1 MRRGPWWRIVRTGR
15 KIADIW
21 HFRGEDTMRSFR
33 RSACIAVTL
42 ISLTG
47 MAGAAD
53 IRVLS
58 VGAVQNAVRALAA
71 DFGTES
77 GHRVV
82 LTFGAPVIV
91 TQKIKDGEVFD
102 AVIVSEPA
110 MDRLDQDGVVNPE
123 SRVPLAKT
131 GMGVAVRAG
140 APLPDLSTPEAFK
153 QALLA
158 AKSVVHG
165 DPTLPNQSGEKA
177 ERILVQAGILDALK
191 PRLRIVPAQ
200 AASQE
205 IVAKG
210 EVEMGLYNVSEIPE
224 GKGLNLAAPVPAPL
238 QVATMYEAA
247 LMSDGSVPEAARAFI
262 QFLAKP
268 DARAKWIAAKLEPP
282 GR

>member
-1 MRRGPWWRIVRTGR
+1 
-15 KIADIW
+15 
-21 HFRGEDTMRSFR
+21 MRSFSR
-33 RSACIAVTL
+33 NACIAVTL

-71 DFGTES
+71 DFGTVS
-77 GHRVV
+77 GHHVV
-82 LTFGAPVIV
+82 LTFGAPVVV

-110 MDRLDQDGVVNPE
+110 MDRLDKDGVVNPE

-158 AKSVVHG
+158 AKSIVYG

-177 ERILVQAGILDALK
+177 EKILANAGLLDTLK
-191 PRLRIVPAQ
+191 PKIQIVPGQ

-205 IVAKG
+205 KVAKG
-210 EVEMGLYNVSEIPE
+210 EVELGLYNVSEIPE
-224 GKGLNLAAPVPAPL
+224 GKGLKLAGPVPPPL
-238 QVATMYEAA
+238 QINTTYEGA
-247 LMSDGSVPEAARAFI
+247 LMSDGGVPE
-262 QFLAKP
+262 
-268 DARAKWIAAKLEPP
+268 
-282 GR
+282 

>member
-1 MRRGPWWRIVRTGR
+1 
-15 KIADIW
+15 
-21 HFRGEDTMRSFR
+21 MRSLGR
-33 RSACIAVTL
+33 IASIAVTL
-42 ISLTG
+42 ISLAS
-47 MAGAAD
+47 MADAAD

-58 VGAVQNAVRALAA
+58 VGAVQHAVKELAA
-71 DFGTES
+71 EFGNET
-77 GHRVV
+77 GHKVV
-82 LTFGAPVIV
+82 LTFASPVVV
-91 TQKIKDGEVFD
+91 TQKIKDGESFD

-110 MDRLDQDGVVNPE
+110 MDRLDKEGVVNPE

-140 APLPDLSTPEAFK
+140 APLPDLSSPEAFK
-153 QALLA
+153 QSLLA

-205 IVAKG
+205 SIAKG

-224 GKGLNLAAPVPAPL
+224 GKGLAFAGPVPALL
-238 QVATMYEAA
+238 QITTSYEGA
-247 LMSDGSVPEAARAFI
+247 LMSDGSEPQAARAFI
-262 QFLAKP
+262 RSLAGP
-268 DARAKWIAAKLEPP
+268 EARAKWLAARLEPLAD
-282 GR
+282 R